1 MSNRCALPSLQRVGV
16 GMAWAVTSGFAV
28 GLIAPLERSF
38 SILFQ
43 FLRMT
48 SPLSWMPLAV
58 MVLGI
63 GNPRSIFC

>member
-1 MSNRCALPSLQRVGV
+1 
-16 GMAWAVTSGFAV
+16 MAWAVTSGFAV